1 MANDPTPATIFTQ
14 TPTISIDI
22 TRIIHEALSSSTGA
36 SVDDIT
42 TRRANA
48 RRPFSNMP

>member
-1 MANDPTPATIFTQ
+1 MENDPTPATIFTQ
-14 TPTISIDI
+14 TPTFSIDI
-22 TRIIHEALSSSTGA
+22 TRTIHEALNSSTGT

-48 RRPFSNMP
+48 RRPFSNAP